1 MYHACLSEVS
11 WEHRFS
17 LAPQDIVANAL
28 RSDGTDRNRKRLMFQ
43 WHPDRNPESRQQY
56 RWHVIQEVPERS
68 ACHRR
73 GIDALAHVF
82 CENVLTA
89 PVAIGLLCK
98 PTDRLYCTDGDA
110 STVLYGGVLGS
121 DAIARQ
127 EHGGNRCPGNLA
139 FRSTETVLE

>member
-56 RWHVIQEVPERS
+56 RWHVIQEAWPFRHVHHATFTCILS
-68 ACHRR
+68 AKRALQTGDTRRHRQ
-73 GIDALAHVF
+73 
-82 CENVLTA
+82 
-89 PVAIGLLCK
+89 
-98 PTDRLYCTDGDA
+98 TDGQA
-110 STVLYGGVLGS
+110 GSHAGTNYVSVSST
-121 DAIARQ
+121 RTQ
-127 EHGGNRCPGNLA
+127 ESFNQLTSGH
-139 FRSTETVLE
+139 SS